1 MRGMAILLSFN
12 LLGVLLHS
20 VCHLPL
26 PGNVLGLVIFTA
38 CLFLKLI
45 KLEWVE
51 QTSSL
56 LLRHMLLFF
65 APVIVGVIRFG
76 PQIRS
81 EWGAIAV
88 SLVGSTLAVMLV
100 TGWVAT
106 VAIGWKREK
115 QS

>member
-1 MRGMAILLSFN
+1 MAILLSFN
-12 LLGVLLHS
+12 LLGAVLHS
-20 VCHLPL
+20 ACHVPL
-26 PGNVLGLVIFTA
+26 PGGVLGLMLFTG

-51 QTSSL
+51 QTASL

-65 APVIVGVIRFG
+65 APVIVGVIQFG
-76 PQIRS
+76 PQIRR
-81 EWGAIAV
+81 EWAAIAM

-106 VAIGWKREK
+106 AAIGRKREK
-115 QS
+115 RT